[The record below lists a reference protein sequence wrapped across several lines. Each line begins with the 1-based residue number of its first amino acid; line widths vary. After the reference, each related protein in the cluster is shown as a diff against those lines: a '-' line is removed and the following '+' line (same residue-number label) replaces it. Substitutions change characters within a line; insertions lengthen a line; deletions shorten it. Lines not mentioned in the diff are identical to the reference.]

1 MSGSTI
7 LVVDDEKNIVQLLR
21 LYLSREGYQVE
32 TAYDGQSAL
41 EKARTA
47 RPALV
52 LLDLMLPD
60 LDGFEV
66 CRQLRRVSDVP
77 IIMLTAR
84 GEDVD
89 KVVGLEIG
97 ADDYVTKPFNPR
109 ELIARVKAVLRRY
122 NVGSVAGDIITVG
135 NLTIDVARREVNVAG
150 RRVDLRAKEFDLLVV
165 FARHPGVVFSREKLL
180 SLVWGYDYY
189 GDTRTIDVHITWLR
203 DKLSGSSAQI
213 QTIWGVGYKLAVES

>member
-32 TAYDGQSAL
+32 TAYDGQSAV